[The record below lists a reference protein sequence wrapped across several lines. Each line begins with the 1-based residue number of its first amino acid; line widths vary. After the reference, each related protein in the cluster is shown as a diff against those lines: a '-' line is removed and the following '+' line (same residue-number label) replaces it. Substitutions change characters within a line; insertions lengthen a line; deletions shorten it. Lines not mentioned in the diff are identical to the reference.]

1 MKMGPNMPATL
12 LIEMPIPL
20 TTVGT
25 IPKPT
30 KAKSFDKM
38 RIL

>member
-20 TTVGT
+20 TTVGYNSEANKGK
-25 IPKPT
+25 I
-30 KAKSFDKM
+30 F
-38 RIL
+38 R